1 MIQNLQIKRR
11 EKLKL
16 KMEQSNNLSEF
27 SLIFKYALKDLSR
40 NYKKLSSIIVTLFI
54 SLFILSAI
62 FTIEDSL
69 KKELNDNAKALLGGD
84 LEIDYNRNQGNLR
97 LVDRV
102 KEFSTISQMIEFS
115 TMVSTTNREKNKSL
129 FTRIKTVDT
138 KYPLYGTVEYEP
150 VGAFDRMHNEA
161 NTVLINQSLS
171 KNLNLKIND
180 QVNVQDQ
187 LFTVIGIVKSVPDV
201 SGFVAFGDWAL
212 AGEQTL
218 EILKL
223 NGIGSFLNYEYKV
236 KFNENDD
243 PKKIKQR
250 IESIFKEDQKVK
262 LRYPENSASGLKRI
276 INNFS
281 QFLSLVSISAM
292 LIAGIGIANT
302 LLSFIN
308 QNNMSI
314 AVRKAVGF
322 YSGNIKTL
330 YYLQLLILLFVI
342 TALAYG
348 FSFLIV
354 PIVDQYLSDGLGL
367 NILPL
372 FSFVNFVKIFLVGL
386 LVLVIFSIPTIN
398 SIDQIKASNLFRNV
412 FQNLEFYYTKK
423 SIAFSLILLSILVL
437 IFSLGS
443 ENPTYSLGYFAAFFL
458 CLGVFF
464 LLSKLII
471 FFLKKYK
478 STQIISL
485 KVSIKNITQSKS
497 ITPITVMSL
506 GLGVTLLLTLALVGT
521 NFKREIAKSIPDIA
535 PDYFFVGIQK
545 GERDIFETNIF
556 NMDPKAKIEVV
567 PMVSSG
573 IIKINGVNPNT
584 YIKSD
589 NDSYWVIGSDRRSSW
604 VDEVP
609 KDNPLTDGEWWDLTK
624 PNKLQISLDAK
635 VARDFKIN
643 LGDVFTL
650 NIYGREIEGNI
661 VNFREVNYRDLS
673 INFAMLFNPQ
683 FANNIPHEYLAT
695 AKFDNIEKFNE
706 ISMLETLPSLSMI
719 KIADYLNK
727 VTSVLNKVFIAVTL
741 ISAITI
747 VIGLIVISSAIM
759 VQGKVKEFQN
769 LVFKIL
775 GFSKKDIILSSI
787 IEFIIIFKSVILIAI
802 FFAVIASKFIMEN
815 IFELIWKFDF
825 DVLIKLSFSIGF
837 VTLILIM
844 LTNLKYLNPKVYP
857 IIRNQ

>member
-1 MIQNLQIKRR
+1 M
-11 EKLKL
+11 EKL
-16 KMEQSNNLSEF
+16 NNPSELN
-27 SLIFKYALKDLSR
+27 LIFKYALKDLSR
-40 NYKKLSSIIVTLFI
+40 NYKKLSSIIITLFI

-69 KKELNDNAKALLGGD
+69 KKELNDNAKSLLGGD
-84 LEIDYNRNQGNLR
+84 LEIDYNRNEGNLE
-97 LVDRV
+97 LVNQV
-102 KEFSTISQMIEFS
+102 KEFTTISQMIEFS
-115 TMVSTTNREKNKSL
+115 TMVSTIDREKNKSL

-138 KYPLYGTVEYEP
+138 KYPLYGSVNYEP
-150 VGAFDRMHNEA
+150 VGAFDRMHNEP
-161 NTVLINQSLS
+161 NTLLINESLS
-171 KNLNLKIND
+171 KNLNLKINEKIK
-180 QVNVQDQ
+180 VQNQ
-187 LFTVIGIVKSVPDV
+187 LFTIIGIVKSVPDV

-236 KFNENDD
+236 KFNETDD
-243 PKKIKQR
+243 AGKIEKKI
-250 IESIFKEDQKVK
+250 ENIFKDDQKVK

-330 YYLQLLILLFVI
+330 YYLQLLILLLVI
-342 TALAYG
+342 TTLAYG
-348 FSFLIV
+348 SSFLIV

-367 NILPL
+367 NVTPVFSIL
-372 FSFVNFVKIFLVGL
+372 NFIKIFLVGL
-386 LVLVIFSIPTIN
+386 LVLVIFSIPTIS
-398 SIDQIKASNLFRNV
+398 SIDQVKASNLFRNV
-412 FQNLEFYYTKK
+412 FQNLEFYYSKK
-423 SIAFSLILLSILVL
+423 STALSLILLSILVL
-437 IFSLGS
+437 LFSFGS
-443 ENPTYSLGYFAAFFL
+443 ERPIYSFGYFVAFFI
-458 CLGVFF
+458 CLIVFF
-464 LLSKLII
+464 LLSKII
-471 FFLKKYK
+471 IYFLKKFK
-478 STQIISL
+478 STSNISL
-485 KVSIKNITQSKS
+485 KVSIKNITQTKS
-497 ITPITVMSL
+497 ITPITIMSL

-521 NFKREIAKSIPDIA
+521 NFQREIAKSIPDIA

-545 GERDIFETNIF
+545 GEKEIFKKNIL
-556 NMDPKAKIEVV
+556 NMDENAKIEVV

-573 IIKINGVNPNT
+573 IIKINGINPNT
-584 YIKSD
+584 YIKPD
-589 NDSYWVIGSDRRSSW
+589 NDSFWVIESDRRSSW
-604 VDEVP
+604 ADEVP
-609 KDNPLTDGEWWDLTK
+609 EDNPLTEGKWWDLNK
-624 PNKLQISLDAK
+624 PDQLQISLDAE
-635 VARDFKIN
+635 VAKNLNIK

-650 NIYGREIEGNI
+650 NIYGREIEGEI
-661 VNFREVNYRDLS
+661 VNFRAVDYRDLS

-695 AKFDNIEKFNE
+695 AKFETIEKFDE
-706 ISMLETLPSLSMI
+706 TSMLEVLPSLSMI

-727 VTSVLNKVFIAVTL
+727 VTDVLNKVFIAVTL
-741 ISAITI
+741 ISAVTI
-747 VIGLIVISSAIM
+747 IIGLIVISSAIM
-759 VQGKVKEFQN
+759 VQGKVKEYQN

-775 GFSKKDIILSSI
+775 GFSKKEVIFSSL

-815 IFELIWKFDF
+815 IFELVWAFDF
-825 DVLIKLSFSIGF
+825 KVLFTLGLSIGL
-837 VTLILIM
+837 VTLALIM
-844 LTNLKYLNPKVYP
+844 ITNLKYLSPKVYP
-857 IIRNQ
+857 LIRNQ

>member
-1 MIQNLQIKRR
+1 M
-11 EKLKL
+11 EKL
-16 KMEQSNNLSEF
+16 NNPSELN
-27 SLIFKYALKDLSR
+27 LIIKYALKDLSR
-40 NYKKLSSIIVTLFI
+40 NYKKLASIIITLFI

-84 LEIDYNRNQGNLR
+84 LEIDYNRNEGNLK
-97 LVDRV
+97 LVNQV
-102 KEFSTISQMIEFS
+102 KEFATISQMIEFS
-115 TMVSTTNREKNKSL
+115 TMVSTINRDKNKSL

-138 KYPLYGTVEYEP
+138 KYPLYGKVDYEP
-150 VGAFDRMHNEA
+150 AGAFDRMHNEP
-161 NTVLINQSLS
+161 NTLLINESLS
-171 KNLNLKIND
+171 KNLNLKID
-180 QVNVQDQ
+180 DKIKVQNQ
-187 LFTVIGIVKSVPDV
+187 LFTIIGIVKSVPDV

-212 AGEQTL
+212 AGDQTL

-236 KFNENDD
+236 KFNETDD
-243 PKKIKQR
+243 AGKIEKKI
-250 IESIFKEDQKVK
+250 ENIFKDDQKVK

-330 YYLQLLILLFVI
+330 YYLQLLILLLVI
-342 TALAYG
+342 TILAYG
-348 FSFLIV
+348 SSFLIV

-367 NILPL
+367 NVSPVFSIL
-372 FSFVNFVKIFLVGL
+372 NFIKIFLVGL
-386 LVLVIFSIPTIN
+386 LVLVIFSIPTIS
-398 SIDQIKASNLFRNV
+398 SIDQVRASNLFRNV
-412 FQNLEFYYTKK
+412 FQNLEFYYSKK
-423 SIAFSLILLSILVL
+423 STALSLILLSILVL
-437 IFSLGS
+437 LFSFGS
-443 ENPTYSLGYFAAFFL
+443 ERPIYSIGYFVAFFV
-458 CLGVFF
+458 CLIVFF
-464 LLSKLII
+464 LLSKII
-471 FFLKKYK
+471 IYFLKKFK
-478 STQIISL
+478 STSNISL
-485 KVSIKNITQSKS
+485 KVSIKNITQTKS
-497 ITPITVMSL
+497 ITPITIMSL

-521 NFKREIAKSIPDIA
+521 NFQREIAKSIPDIA

-545 GERDIFETNIF
+545 GEKEIFEKSIL
-556 NMDPKAKIEVV
+556 NMDSNAKIEVV

-584 YIKSD
+584 YIKPD

-604 VDEVP
+604 VEDVP
-609 KDNPLTDGEWWDLTK
+609 EDNPLTDGKWWDLTK
-624 PNKLQISLDAK
+624 PEKLQISLDAE
-635 VARDFKIN
+635 VAKNLNIN

-650 NIYGREIEGNI
+650 NIYGREIDGEI
-661 VNFREVNYRDLS
+661 VNFRAVDYRDLS

-695 AKFDNIEKFNE
+695 AKFETIEKFDE
-706 ISMLETLPSLSMI
+706 ASMLDVLPSLSMI
-719 KIADYLNK
+719 KIADYLSK
-727 VTSVLNKVFIAVTL
+727 VTDVLNKVFIAVTL
-741 ISAITI
+741 ISAVTI
-747 VIGLIVISSAIM
+747 IIGLIVISSAIM
-759 VQGKVKEFQN
+759 VQGKVKEYQN

-775 GFSKKDIILSSI
+775 GFSKKEVILSSL

-802 FFAVIASKFIMEN
+802 LFAVIASKFIMEN
-815 IFELIWKFDF
+815 IFELVWAFDLK
-825 DVLIKLSFSIGF
+825 VLVYLGFSIGS
-837 VTLILIM
+837 VTLFLIM

-857 IIRNQ
+857 LIRNQ